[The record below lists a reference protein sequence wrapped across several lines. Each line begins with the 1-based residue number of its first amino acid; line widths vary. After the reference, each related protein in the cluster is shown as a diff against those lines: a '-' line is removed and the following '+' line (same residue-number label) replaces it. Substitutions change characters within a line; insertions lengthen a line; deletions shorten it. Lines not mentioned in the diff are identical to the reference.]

1 MPEEKRQKE
10 RRCLVKSFGKEAHM
24 DSKTAWKTF
33 TDYYQLKNPSDEQV
47 FLYTEAMKYIIETE
61 KDPDV
66 MLSLGGYYYGKKRF
80 DLALR
85 YYEMAAAYDLEDA
98 YQCLG
103 YIWYYGR
110 TGHVDYKKAYEYFK
124 RGYNKGN
131 IESSYKIADMYK
143 NGYYVEKDPAKYKEI
158 IEDLYEQV
166 KDDTVAWS
174 HASDIFVRL
183 ASIRKEEGRKEDA
196 LELYL
201 RAKDLLCLQMSWNYF
216 FGQMNVMK
224 NIVRSIHELAGF
236 DDTDFD
242 CFDLIEVF
250 EQPMKVIFRY
260 NHKRYEVESVKDEEG
275 CSVRFA
281 NKWYRSA
288 EDFLERAEIDNKR
301 IVEINTELYGFEV
314 A

>member
-1 MPEEKRQKE
+1 MTGGKRKKS
-10 RRCLVKSFGKEAHM
+10 RRDQVKSFGKEAHM

-33 TDYYQLKNPSDEQV
+33 TDFYKLKNPSDEQV

-66 MLSLGGYYYGKKRF
+66 MLSLGGYYYEKKRF

-85 YYEMAAAYDLEDA
+85 YYEMAASYDLDDA

-110 TGHVDYKKAYEYFK
+110 TGHVDYKKAYECFK
-124 RGYNKGN
+124 RGYDKGN
-131 IESSYKIADMYK
+131 VASSYKIADMYK
-143 NGYYVEKDPAKYKEI
+143 NGYYVEKDPEKYREI
-158 IEDLYEQV
+158 IEELYDRV
-166 KDDTVAWS
+166 KKDNVPWS

-183 ASIRKEEGRKEDA
+183 AAIRADEGKKEEA

-201 RAKDLLCLQMSWNYF
+201 RAKILLRQQMSWYF

-224 NIVRSIHELAGF
+224 NIVKAIHEMVGF
-236 DDTDFD
+236 DETDFD

-250 EQPMKVIFRY
+250 DKPMKVIFRH

-275 CSVRFA
+275 CSVRFVD
-281 NKWYRSA
+281 KWYRSA
-288 EDFLERAEIDNKR
+288 EDFLERAEIDSKK
-301 IVEINTELYGFEV
+301 IVEINMELYGFEV

>member
-1 MPEEKRQKE
+1 
-10 RRCLVKSFGKEAHM
+10 M

-33 TDYYQLKNPSDEQV
+33 MDYYKLKNPSDEQT

-124 RGYNKGN
+124 RGYDKGN

>member
-1 MPEEKRQKE
+1 
-10 RRCLVKSFGKEAHM
+10 M

-33 TDYYQLKNPSDEQV
+33 MDYYKLKNPSDEQT

-124 RGYNKGN
+124 RGYDKGN

-143 NGYYVEKDPAKYKEI
+143 NGYYVEKDEAKYKEI

-242 CFDLIEVF
+242 CFDLIKVF